1 MAEFKVIMPKL
12 GESIQ
17 EATITKWFIKEGDR
31 IEEDDLLLEV
41 ATDKVDSEI
50 PSPVE
55 GKVVRILYPE
65 NTLLPVGEVIAL
77 IQMSDDDEIT
87 EASEAGV
94 QGMPGAAGGTVAGVY
109 MENVAGAVKGSGAG
123 AIKENGV
130 STEEAVEEEFLPV
143 TSGSLRALSNRFY
156 SPLVRKIAEEEKVT
170 LRELEQVQGT
180 GYGGRV
186 RKMDIL
192 EYLGRREKGVLEGKL
207 VQGTGALSAPP
218 VIGVQGSESIGR
230 EVVKSVSNA
239 IQATGEADQQGAKPR
254 VSLSVGA
261 EDQIIEMDRVRKLI
275 ADHMVLSKQVAP
287 HVTSVVEADVT
298 SLVIWRNKV
307 KEQFQSKYGEKL
319 TFMPAFI
326 EATARALA
334 EFPMVNASVDG
345 NRIIL
350 RKNINIG
357 IAVAKPDGNLIVP
370 VIRNAEEKNLVGLT
384 KQLNTLADAARR
396 NKLSPDD
403 IQGGSFSITNF
414 GSFRN
419 LIGTPIINQPQV
431 AILATGS
438 IEKKPAVLELP
449 EGDVIA
455 IRHKMF
461 LSLSYDHRIVD
472 GALGGAFLRRI
483 ADLLEAFDINRPV

>member
-17 EATITKWFIKEGDR
+17 EATITKWFIKEGDKVV
-31 IEEDDLLLEV
+31 EDDLLLEV

-55 GKVVRILYPE
+55 GKVLKILYPE
-65 NTLLPVGEVIAL
+65 STLLPVGEVIAL
-77 IQMSDDDEIT
+77 IQLSDDDEEET
-87 EASEAGV
+87 ESSPVAS
-94 QGMPGAAGGTVAGVY
+94 
-109 MENVAGAVKGSGAG
+109 
-123 AIKENGV
+123 
-130 STEEAVEEEFLPV
+130 
-143 TSGSLRALSNRFY
+143 TSGSAAKEREEVMSDTASSEGEAVTSTGLRELSNRFY

-170 LRELEQVQGT
+170 VRELESISGT
-180 GYGGRV
+180 GSGGRV
-186 RKMDIL
+186 QKRDIL
-192 EYLGRREKGVLEGKL
+192 GYLASR
-207 VQGTGALSAPP
+207 
-218 VIGVQGSESIGR
+218 SESGGTR
-230 EVVKSVSNA
+230 QTPVPLVKPEAEMTAKTTSETTASQVPV
-239 IQATGEADQQGAKPR
+239 TGKPR
-254 VSLSVGA
+254 VQVSIGA

-275 ADHMVLSKQVAP
+275 ADHMVMSKQVSP

-298 SLVIWRNKV
+298 TLVLWRNKV
-307 KEQFQSKYGEKL
+307 KDQFLAKYGEKL
-319 TFMPAFI
+319 TYMPAFI

-334 EFPMVNASVDG
+334 EFPMVNASVDE

-350 RKNINIG
+350 RKHINIG

-370 VIRNAEEKNLVGLT
+370 VIKNAEEKNLVGIT
-384 KQLNTLADAARR
+384 KSLNGLADAARR

-483 ADLLEAFDINRPV
+483 ADILEEFDINRPV